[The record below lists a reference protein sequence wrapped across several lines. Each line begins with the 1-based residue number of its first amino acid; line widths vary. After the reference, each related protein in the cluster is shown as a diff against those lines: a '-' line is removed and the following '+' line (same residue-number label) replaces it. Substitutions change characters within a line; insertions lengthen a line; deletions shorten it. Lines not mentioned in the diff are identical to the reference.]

1 MSAVFR
7 FGLSCLIASAAL
19 WAQSSGTIQGVV
31 GDNSGAVIPNAT
43 VTVKNLDTGV
53 ENRAVTNAVGFYT
66 VPALNPGR
74 YSVTCA
80 SQGFAPKEYP
90 GLRLEVQQTA
100 RIDCQ
105 LNIGTVAE
113 TVEVS
118 AAAQLIQSEKTE
130 VGQVID
136 SKRIVEMPLNGRNYL
151 QLARFTVGV
160 LPSRQFGKGTRQ
172 DGENGGEGGFLAVG
186 MHAAQN
192 NILLDGSDNTS
203 RNSGGALGFQQQAT
217 KPSVDSVGEFKV
229 VTNNTSAEYGY
240 RMGAKVIV
248 STKSG
253 TNDLHGSLFHFL
265 RNDKLDA
272 TNFFANRSG
281 ASKPTYRL
289 NQFGGTLG
297 GAIIKNK
304 MFYFG
309 SIQGTRIRLGKSF
322 TSTVP
327 SAAVIGGNFNDQP
340 NPTREVYDP
349 LTLTGTGV
357 NATRQPFPNF
367 TIPSSRFDPVSAKV
381 LAIYPRPNIPGRDN
395 LPNNF
400 FFSPSDSDD
409 FDQYDVRW
417 DYNINDNQRTFV
429 RYSYRNQFT
438 FQNGPLPLPANGG
451 TGQTVDLPGHNL
463 AWSLN
468 STFGATKFNEI
479 RFGYTFF
486 PTVFDIPITENL
498 QSQFGIKGAPGDSL
512 NDGRDNGFALFV
524 PGDGFAQVGPRGFW
538 PNFNDLT
545 NYQIGD
551 NFTFVTG
558 RHTVK
563 VGGEWRRSTVPRDPS
578 RFRRGQFNFSGDY
591 TTQQPNVAAS
601 RARTGNGIAD
611 MLLGMA
617 QNETWGFPNG
627 ETTRVPYFGAFVQDD
642 FRLNAKLTL
651 NVGVR
656 YEIFFP
662 PTFPNPEKQTV
673 SRFLT
678 EINGRT
684 PDPGE
689 FLAPNR
695 GGFGEAQ
702 YLPLFLTP
710 KDSGDCGCIRDK
722 NNIAPRFG
730 LAYRMTDRTVIR
742 AGAGLYYGEHDNVQ
756 SEASRFFTGAP
767 LANEFSAPQP
777 RENTTLLVRNGF
789 APVTPEGFPRAGLTV
804 NTARDFLPQ
813 PYAYQ
818 WFFDFQQ
825 ELPGDILFTLGYQGT
840 GARQLFYNININQPE
855 TPDPVVPN
863 NQRFRRPF
871 FNSVN
876 QSNTGDNT
884 SYNALTVKA
893 EKRFSRGF
901 TFLSSLTWSHN
912 LDYGDENLQ
921 QGNGSSLFTYNRRF
935 DRGNASLDRR
945 LAYVASAIYELPFGK
960 GRAHLTSGPGAWIL
974 GGWQIGGIVSLL
986 AGTPDS
992 HTINQNTTNVGGANR
1007 GDLVR
1012 NPNLPRGSRTIDKWF
1027 DTTAVVPGKSGQ
1039 FDNAG
1044 RNLITGPPTYNF
1056 DFSLNRNFY
1065 LPWEGHYVQFRFES
1079 FNFTNTPAFG
1089 RPNLA
1094 YGTAAVGTINSADE
1108 PRRIQFGLKYV
1119 F

>member
-1 MSAVFR
+1 MASSFVLSA
-7 FGLSCLIASAAL
+7 L
-19 WAQSSGTIQGVV
+19 AQSSGTIQGVV
-31 GDNSGAVIPNAT
+31 SDNSGAVIPGASVV
-43 VTVKNLDTGV
+43 VTNVDTGV
-53 ENRAVTNAVGFYT
+53 TNTSTTNAIGFYT

-74 YSVTCA
+74 YTVNCTA
-80 SQGFAPKEYP
+80 QGFAPKEFSD
-90 GLRLEVQQTA
+90 LRLEVQQTA
-100 RIDCQ
+100 RVDCG
-105 LNIGTVAE
+105 LNVGTVAE
-113 TVEVS
+113 TIEVS

-172 DGENGGEGGFLAVG
+172 DGESGGEGGFLAVG

-217 KPSVDSVGEFKV
+217 KPSVDAVGEFKV

-248 STKSG
+248 STKQG
-253 TNDLHGSLFHFL
+253 TNDFHGSLYHFL

-281 ASKPTYRL
+281 AAKPTYRL
-289 NQFGGTLG
+289 NQFGGTIG
-297 GAIIKNK
+297 GAIIRNK
-304 MFYFG
+304 MFFFT
-309 SIQGTRIRLGKSF
+309 SIQGTRIRLGRSF

-327 SAAVIGGNFNDQP
+327 SATVIEQGNFSNQP

-349 LTLTGTGV
+349 MTYNPTS
-357 NATRQPFPNF
+357 RERMPFPNF
-367 TIPSSRFDPVSAKV
+367 TIPRSRWDPVSSAV
-381 LAIYPRPNIPGRDN
+381 LAVYPRPNIPGRDN

-400 FFSPSDSDD
+400 FFSPSDTDD
-409 FDQYDVRW
+409 FDQYDFRW

-429 RYSYRNQFT
+429 RYSHRNQFT

-486 PTVFDIPITENL
+486 PTVFNIPITENL
-498 QSQFGIKGAPGDSL
+498 QSQFGIKGAPGDTL
-512 NDGRDNGFALFV
+512 NDGRDNGFALFI
-524 PGDGFAQVGPRGFW
+524 PGDGFSQVGPRGFW

-545 NYQIGD
+545 NIQIGD

-563 VGGEWRRSTVPRDPS
+563 VGGEWRQSVIPRDPS
-578 RFRRGQFNFSGDY
+578 RFRRGQFNFNGDY
-591 TTQQPNVAAS
+591 TTQRPFDSAS
-601 RARTGNGIAD
+601 RARTGNGLAD
-611 MLLGMA
+611 MLLGWA

-627 ETTRVPYFGAFVQDD
+627 DKTRVPYFGVFIQDD
-642 FRLNAKLTL
+642 FKLNARLTMNL
-651 NVGVR
+651 GVR
-656 YEIFFP
+656 YELFYPPRFP
-662 PTFPNPEKQTV
+662 DPAQQTV

-678 EINGRT
+678 EINGRAT
-684 PDPGE
+684 DPRE
-689 FLAPNR
+689 SLAPAA
-695 GGFGEAQ
+695 GGFGESD
-702 YLPLFLTP
+702 YLPLFVTP
-710 KDSGDCGCIRDK
+710 RDGGDCGCRMDK
-722 NNIAPRFG
+722 NNIAPRIG

-742 AGAGLYYGEHDNVQ
+742 AGGGMYYGEHDSAQ
-756 SEASRFFTGAP
+756 SEAGRFFTGAP
-767 LANEFSAPQP
+767 LANEFNAPQN
-777 RENTTLLVRNGF
+777 RDFTTLFVKNGF
-789 APVTPEGFPRAGLTV
+789 APVTPEGFPRAGLSVT
-804 NTARDFLPQ
+804 TSRDFIPQ

-818 WFFDFQQ
+818 WFLDLQQ
-825 ELPGDILFTLGYQGT
+825 ELPGDTLLTIGYQGT
-840 GARQLFYNININQPE
+840 GARQLYYGININQPL
-855 TPDPVVPN
+855 TPDPVIAN
-863 NQRFRRPF
+863 NRRFRRPF

-876 QSNTGDNT
+876 QTNAGLNT
-884 SYNALTVKA
+884 SYNALTLKA
-893 EKRFSRGF
+893 ERRFNRGF
-901 TFLSSLTWSHN
+901 TFLSSFTWSHN

-921 QGNGSSLFTYNRRF
+921 QGNGSSLFTYDRSF

-945 LAYVASAIYELPFGK
+945 LAYVASVLYEVPFGRGK
-960 GRAHLTSGPGAWIL
+960 ALLNSGPGAWIL
-974 GGWQIGGIVSLL
+974 GGWQIGGILSLL
-986 AGTPDS
+986 AGTPDA

-1012 NPNLPRGSRTIDKWF
+1012 NPNLPRGQRTIDRWF
-1027 DTTAVVPGKSGQ
+1027 DTTAVVAGQRGQ

-1044 RNLITGPPTYNF
+1044 RNLITGAPTYNF
-1056 DFSLNRNFY
+1056 DFSLDKNFY

-1089 RPNLA
+1089 RPNRA
-1094 YGTAAVGTINSADE
+1094 FGTAAVGTINAADE